1 MANAMY
7 PSAKQ
12 NLLSGAFNYS
22 SADIRVIL
30 VDLADYTYNSA
41 HDFLNDVAA
50 GARVATSNALD
61 SPTITNGTFDAADEV
76 LGSVTG
82 DEAEALILYQHT
94 GTEGT
99 SALIVYFDTGITGAP
114 VTPNGGDI
122 TVQWNASGIFA
133 L

>member
-12 NLLSGAFNYS
+12 ALLAGTINYG

-30 VDLADYTYNSA
+30 VDLTDYTYSSA

-50 GARVATSNALD
+50 GSRVATSNALD

-76 LGSVTG
+76 LSAVTG
-82 DEAEALILYQHT
+82 DESEALILYYHT
-94 GTEGT
+94 GTEST
-99 SALIVYFDTGITGAP
+99 SNLIVYFDTSITGAP

-122 TVQWNASGIFA
+122 TVQWNGSGIFA